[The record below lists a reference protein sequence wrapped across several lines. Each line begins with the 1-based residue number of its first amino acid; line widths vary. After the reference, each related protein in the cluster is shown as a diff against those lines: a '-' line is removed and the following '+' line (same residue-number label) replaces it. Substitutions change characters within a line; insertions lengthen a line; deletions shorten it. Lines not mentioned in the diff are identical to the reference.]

1 MFHTLNA
8 PRAHQL
14 QFRPLAHV
22 VLMMFDDDDAFGYSG
37 RVRAAERALC
47 ECVCV
52 CVEWSRG
59 SAGSSRTRHFRWR
72 GSRADAVGTRQQP
85 EPAKT
90 NVLLAH

>member
-37 RVRAAERALC
+37 RVRAAERAWC

-52 CVEWSRG
+52 CGVESGFGRIVSNSSLPVAGEPGRCRG
-59 SAGSSRTRHFRWR
+59 NTPTA
-72 GSRADAVGTRQQP
+72 RAS
-85 EPAKT
+85 K
-90 NVLLAH
+90 N